1 MTKGL
6 VGRVC
11 GLGAVCC
18 IALAG
23 WSDRSNAGVQT
34 PARFNTVT
42 PPKPSPHAIGSAD
55 KHQLTGKALTAKPAP
70 TAKHAAKSDALKH
83 GTAKASHAKHTNST
97 ASHASLDSHRHGRAK
112 HGVSTTTGPG
122 KKFGYSIAPPVKR

>member
-1 MTKGL
+1 MTNGL

-18 IALAG
+18 IVLAS
-23 WSDRSNAGVQT
+23 WSDRSYAGV
-34 PARFNTVT
+34 PIPVGFGTVT
-42 PPKPSPHAIGSAD
+42 RPKPSPHAIGSAN
-55 KHQLTGKALTAKPAP
+55 KHPTGKALTAKPAP
-70 TAKHAAKSDALKH
+70 TAKHAVKSNALKH
-83 GTAKASHAKHTNST
+83 GTVKATHAKRTNSA